1 MRNLRAAH
9 VRAFRDSC
17 RAYHLYLPLV
27 EAKRILEIACDLDD
41 ALAIAQMAEHQ
52 PLNAIES
59 TRLLNRIRR
68 IEDTLVKLTGDPSL
82 SRESDAITEFAEVT
96 NQ

>member
-1 MRNLRAAH
+1 MRNLQAAH
-9 VRAFRDSC
+9 VRAFRDAC
-17 RAYHLYLPLV
+17 QAHHLYLPLV

-41 ALAIAQMAEHQ
+41 ALDIAKAAEHQ
-52 PLNAIES
+52 PLSTIES
-59 TRLLNRIRR
+59 ARLLNRVRH

-82 SRESDAITEFAEVT
+82 SCEFDATTKFAEVT

>member
-9 VRAFRDSC
+9 VRAFRDAC
-17 RAYHLYLPLV
+17 HAHHLYLPLV

-41 ALAIAQMAEHQ
+41 ALDIAQAAEHQ
-52 PLNAIES
+52 PLSAIES
-59 TRLLNRIRR
+59 TRLLNRMRH

-82 SRESDAITEFAEVT
+82 SCESDAITEFTEVT
-96 NQ
+96 NS